1 VGYDQRPTEG
11 DSRLR
16 DTREQHQQATDVRA
30 PQSWLGLCRK
40 TLYFGSLHQP
50 LVRLAGFQGRFAN
63 GNGGNVKGK
72 GEGMGENLEMF
83 RSSQCLGLTQM
94 WSTVYDRGAIEH

>member
-1 VGYDQRPTEG
+1 MYEPSRVGYGCAARPYI
-11 DSRLR
+11 
-16 DTREQHQQATDVRA
+16 
-30 PQSWLGLCRK
+30 LGA
-40 TLYFGSLHQP
+40 YISP
-50 LVRLAGFQGRFAN
+50 LPVRLAGFQGPFRGAN
-63 GNGGNVKGK
+63 GERRGNGGNVKGK